1 MKYNILKKQS
11 WLKIGLVAVTA
22 LVFIAFWLVGYDMPY
37 EEDADFNAPL
47 LTDMLMGYI
56 YLLLAVCI
64 GVTVYSVIHGI
75 KTSGRQGLTENGVPA
90 GRITIATW
98 VATAIL
104 LALTFAIGSTDPIK
118 VNGKDFSESLWLRLS
133 DMFII
138 SSGVM
143 ILIAIAAVV
152 FGMSGYSRRMK

>member
-1 MKYNILKKQS
+1 MKYNIRKKQS

-22 LVFIAFWLVGYDMPY
+22 LVFTAFWLVGYDMPY

-75 KTSGRQGLTENGVPA
+75 KTSGDRA
-90 GRITIATW
+90 
-98 VATAIL
+98 
-104 LALTFAIGSTDPIK
+104 
-118 VNGKDFSESLWLRLS
+118 
-133 DMFII
+133 
-138 SSGVM
+138 
-143 ILIAIAAVV
+143 
-152 FGMSGYSRRMK
+152 SRRTVYRRGAYPLPPGWQRQYFSP